1 MMKVNKLVVPVI
13 GGLLA
18 LAINLNVWAQNTG
31 ALEEI
36 VVTAQKR
43 TESLQEVPISI
54 AVFSE
59 DEIERLNISN
69 TIDLVRNIPG
79 MTGVTNVGLP
89 QAAAYFIRGIGQ
101 DESVATLDPAV
112 GTFVDGVF
120 VSRQIANNSRL
131 YDIESVEVL
140 KGPQGTLY
148 GRNTTGGA
156 VRIITKKPTDQTE
169 GFIDVAYGKYAT
181 IEMSAKLNVPLS
193 ENVFAKVTTFYI
205 DQGEGFLQNVTLNRD
220 QWKRDANGA
229 RAQILYTPNDRT
241 EFLFTAEYSN
251 DETGGAVGAN
261 KLSAC
266 CGDDLYVVESGL
278 ENTWAGTELMALSM
292 KATIDFDKFQMELI
306 AADRDLE
313 HSFNNDYS
321 DQPTPA
327 YSIPNLSDHIQ
338 KSFELNFT
346 GEVDGPN
353 YPGIQWAAGISSYD
367 DDNAVVFGDAL
378 FLFGGAV
385 AGTFMRDMTNV
396 TKAKAVYADISVDL
410 GGGWGL
416 TVGGRYTDDKRKVN
430 VEQFLDLNGVPW
442 EARDESNFMDRSGW
456 LSTAAIGQ
464 PFNNAT
470 LEALGTKTS
479 IDTTEFTSR
488 VVLDYQAS
496 DDVML
501 YASIAD
507 SFKGGGWAS
516 RVTAA
521 ADFKDLRPEFVD
533 NFEMGVK
540 SEWNDGTVRVNL
552 TYFSANYSDLQITA
566 IDQTTGAFVYSNK
579 ADGKVNGIEGELL
592 YAVRDDLTI
601 FANIATLDGRY
612 TDLKPGAEGIAEK
625 DLKRTPNFSYRYG
638 VTYDRAVVIN
648 NSNGQI
654 SFTAVVNREDDYYS
668 NQNNTPNGFRP
679 AVSKVDLNLTYRPN
693 DANWRLI
700 AGCTNCTDEHVANST
715 LDFGTLGF
723 VTQFQDIP
731 SLWRVSY
738 RYDF

>member
-1 MMKVNKLVVPVI
+1 MMKVKKLIVPFI
-13 GGLLA
+13 GGLFA
-18 LAINLNVWAQNTG
+18 LAINFNAWAQNSG

-69 TIDLVRNIPG
+69 TIDLVKNIPG

-156 VRIITKKPTDQTE
+156 VRIITKKPSDQTE
-169 GFIDVAYGKYAT
+169 GYIDVAYGEYET
-181 IEMSAKLNVPLS
+181 VEMSAKLNVPLA

-205 DQGEGFLQNVTLNRD
+205 DQGEGFLYNVTLDRD
-220 QWKRDANGA
+220 QFKRDANGA
-229 RAQILYTPNDRT
+229 RAQILYTLNDRT

-266 CGDDLYVVESGL
+266 CGDDIYVIVSGL
-278 ENTWAGTELMALSM
+278 ENTWAGTELMALRM
-292 KATIDFDKFQMELI
+292 KATIDFDNFQMELI

-338 KSFELNFT
+338 KSVELNFT
-346 GEVDGPN
+346 GEIESNN
-353 YPGIQWAAGISSYD
+353 YGAIQWAAGASYYD

-396 TKAKAVYADISVDL
+396 TEARAVYADIAVDL
-410 GGGWGL
+410 GSGWGL
-416 TVGGRYTDDKRKVN
+416 TVGGRYTKDERKVN

-464 PFNNAT
+464 PFDNAT
-470 LEALGTKTS
+470 VEALGTKTT
-479 IDTTEFTSR
+479 IDTDEFTSR
-488 VVLDYQAS
+488 LVVDYQAT
-496 DDVML
+496 DDLMF
-501 YASIAD
+501 YASLAD

-521 ADFKDLRPEFVD
+521 ADFKDLKPEFVD
-533 NFEMGVK
+533 NFEMGMK
-540 SEWNDGTVRVNL
+540 SEWNDGAIRVNL
-552 TYFSANYSDLQITA
+552 TYFSANYTDLQITA
-566 IDQTTGAFVYSNK
+566 IDQETGAFVYSNK
-579 ADGKVNGIEGELL
+579 ADADVEGIEGEFL
-592 YAVRDDLTI
+592 YAVRDDLTL
-601 FANIATLDGRY
+601 FANIATLEGRY

-625 DLKRTPNFSYRYG
+625 DLKRTPDFSYRYG
-638 VTYDRAVVIN
+638 LAYDRALA
-648 NSNGQI
+648 NGEF
-654 SFTAVVNREDDYYS
+654 SLTAVLNREDEYFS

-679 AVSKVDLNLTYRPN
+679 AVSKVDVNMTYRPN
-693 DANWRLI
+693 DGNWRLS
-700 AGCTNCTDEHVANST
+700 AGCTNCTDEHQANST
-715 LDFGTLGF
+715 LDFGNLGF

-731 SLWRVSY
+731 RLWRVSY

>member
-1 MMKVNKLVVPVI
+1 MKVNKLIVSLI
-13 GGLLA
+13 GGLFAIA
-18 LAINLNVWAQNTG
+18 LNTNVWAQNSG

-43 TESLQEVPISI
+43 SESLQEVPISI
-54 AVFSE
+54 SVFSE
-59 DEIERLNISN
+59 DDIERLNISN
-69 TIDLVRNIPG
+69 TIDLVKNIPG
-79 MTGVTNVGLP
+79 MTGVTNVALP

-101 DESVATLDPAV
+101 DESVSTLDPAV

-156 VRIITKKPTDQTE
+156 VRIITKKPTEETE
-169 GFIDVAYGKYAT
+169 GWVDLAYGDYNT
-181 IEMSAKLNVPLS
+181 VEMSGKINFALTDK
-193 ENVFAKVTTFYI
+193 VFTKITTFYI
-205 DQGEGFLQNVTLNRD
+205 DQGEGFLYNVTLDTD

-229 RAQILYTPNDRT
+229 RAQILYVPNDRT
-241 EFLFTAEYSN
+241 ELLFTAEYSN
-251 DETGGAVGAN
+251 DTTGGAVGAN

-266 CGDDLYVVESGL
+266 CGDDLFVVESGL
-278 ENTWAGTELMALSM
+278 ENTWASTKLMALSM
-292 KATIDFDKFQMELI
+292 KATVEFDNFQMELI
-306 AADRDLE
+306 ASDRDLE

-338 KSFELNFT
+338 KSVELNFT
-346 GEVDGPN
+346 GSLDGAN
-353 YPGIQWAAGISSYD
+353 YPGIQWAAGASYYD
-367 DDNAVVFGDAL
+367 DDNAVLFGDAL

-385 AGTFMRDMTNV
+385 AGTFMRDLTNV
-396 TKAKAVYADISVDL
+396 TEARAVYADLSVDL

-416 TVGGRYTDDKRKVN
+416 TAGGRYTKDERKVN

-442 EARDESNFMDRSGW
+442 EARDQSNFMDRSGW

-464 PFNNAT
+464 PFDNAT
-470 LEALGTKTS
+470 IEALGTKTT
-479 IDTTEFTSR
+479 IDTSEFTSR
-488 VVLDYQAS
+488 VVLDFQYT
-496 DDVML
+496 DDIMF

-521 ADFKDLRPEFVD
+521 ADFKDLKPEFVD

-540 SEWNDGTVRVNL
+540 SEWNDGKVRVNL
-552 TYFSANYSDLQITA
+552 TYFSANYTDLQITA

-579 ADGKVNGIEGELL
+579 ADAKVDGIEGEFL
-592 YAVRDDLTI
+592 YAIRDDLTL
-601 FANIATLDGRY
+601 FANLATLEGRY

-625 DLKRTPNFSYRYG
+625 DLKRTPDFSYRYG
-638 VTYDRAVVIN
+638 ILYDRAV
-648 NSNGQI
+648 SNGEV
-654 SFTAVVNREDDYYS
+654 SMTAVLNRADDYYS

-679 AVSKVDLNLTYRPN
+679 AVSKVDLNVTYRPN
-693 DANWRLI
+693 DGDWRLT
-700 AGCTNCTDEHVANST
+700 AGCSNCTDEQRPNST

-723 VTQFQDIP
+723 VTQFQDMP
-731 SLWRVSY
+731 RLWRVSY

>member
-1 MMKVNKLVVPVI
+1 MKAAKLIVPLI
-13 GGLLA
+13 GGLFA
-18 LAINLNVWAQNTG
+18 VAFNISVWAQNSGT
-31 ALEEI
+31 LEEI

-43 TESLQEVPISI
+43 SESLQEVPISI

-59 DEIERLNISN
+59 DDIERLNISN
-69 TIDLVRNIPG
+69 TIDLVKNIPG

-156 VRIITKKPTDQTE
+156 VRIITKKPTEQTE
-169 GFIDVAYGKYAT
+169 GFIDIAYGEYNT
-181 IEMSAKLNVPLS
+181 IEMSGKINFALTDK
-193 ENVFAKVTTFYI
+193 VFTKITTFYI
-205 DQGEGFLQNVTLNRD
+205 DQGDGFLYNVTLKKD

-229 RAQILYTPNDRT
+229 RAQILYVPNDRT
-241 EFLFTAEYSN
+241 EFLFTAEYSS
-251 DETGGAVGAN
+251 DDTGGAVGAN

-266 CGDDLYVVESGL
+266 CGDDLFVVESGL
-278 ENTWAGTELMALSM
+278 ANTWASTQLMALSM
-292 KATIDFDKFQMELI
+292 KATIEFDNFQMELI

-338 KSFELNFT
+338 KSVELNFT
-346 GEVDGPN
+346 GSLDGAN
-353 YPGIQWAAGISSYD
+353 YPGIHWAAGASYYD

-385 AGTFMRDMTNV
+385 AGTFMRDLTNV
-396 TKAKAVYADISVDL
+396 TEARAVYADISVDL

-416 TVGGRYTDDKRKVN
+416 TAGGRYTKDERKVN

-442 EARDESNFMDRSGW
+442 EARDQSNFMDRSAW

-464 PFNNAT
+464 PFDNAT
-470 LEALGTKTS
+470 LEALGTKTT
-479 IDTTEFTSR
+479 IDTNEFTSR
-488 VVLDYQAS
+488 VVLDFQYT
-496 DDVML
+496 DDIML

-521 ADFKDLRPEFVD
+521 ADFKALKPEFVD

-540 SEWNDGTVRVNL
+540 SEWNDGKIRVNL
-552 TYFSANYSDLQITA
+552 TYFSANYTDLQITA
-566 IDQTTGAFVYSNK
+566 IDQATGAFVYSNK
-579 ADGKVNGIEGELL
+579 ADAKVDGIEGEFL
-592 YAVRDDLTI
+592 YAISDDLTL
-601 FANIATLDGRY
+601 FANIATLEGRY

-625 DLKRTPNFSYRYG
+625 DLKRTPDFSYRYG
-638 VTYDRAVVIN
+638 ILYDLAV
-648 NSNGQI
+648 SNGEL
-654 SFTAVVNREDDYYS
+654 SLTAVLNREDDYYS
-668 NQNNTPNGFRP
+668 NQNNTPAGFRP
-679 AVSKVDLNLTYRPN
+679 AVSKLDLNVTYRPN
-693 DANWRLI
+693 DGNWRVI
-700 AGCTNCTDEHVANST
+700 GGCSNCSDERNANST

-723 VTQFQDIP
+723 VTQFQDMPRLI
-731 SLWRVSY
+731 RISY

>member
-1 MMKVNKLVVPVI
+1 MRVHKLIVPIVGSLFAI
-13 GGLLA
+13 A
-18 LAINLNVWAQNTG
+18 LNTNLWAQNSG

-43 TESLQEVPISI
+43 SESLQEVPISI
-54 AVFSE
+54 SVFSE
-59 DEIERLNISN
+59 DDIERLNISN
-69 TIDLVRNIPG
+69 TIDLVKNIPG

-156 VRIITKKPTDQTE
+156 VRIITQKPTEQTE
-169 GFIDVAYGKYAT
+169 GWFDIAYGEYQT
-181 IEMSAKLNVPLS
+181 IEMSGKVNFPLTDKA
-193 ENVFAKVTTFYI
+193 FAKVTSFYI
-205 DQGEGFLQNVTLNRD
+205 DQGEGFLHNVTLNKD
-220 QWKRDANGA
+220 QWKRNANGA
-229 RAQILYTPNDRT
+229 RAQILWLPNDRT

-251 DETGGAVGAN
+251 DDTGGAVGAN

-266 CGDDLYVVESGL
+266 CGDDLFVVESGL
-278 ENTWAGTELMALSM
+278 ANTWAGTELMAISM
-292 KATIDFDKFQMELI
+292 KATIDFDNFQMEFI

-327 YSIPNLSDHIQ
+327 YSIPNLSNHIQ
-338 KSFELNFT
+338 KSYELNFT
-346 GEVDGPN
+346 GEFDGAN
-353 YPGIQWAAGISSYD
+353 YPGIQWAAGASYYD
-367 DDNAVVFGDAL
+367 DDNAVLFGDAL

-385 AGTFMRDMTNV
+385 AGTFMRDLTNV
-396 TKAKAVYADISVDL
+396 TEAEAIYADISVDL
-410 GGGWGL
+410 GGGWGI
-416 TVGGRYTDDKRKVN
+416 TVGGRYTNDKRRVN

-464 PFNNAT
+464 PFDNAT

-479 IDTTEFTSR
+479 IDTDELTSR
-488 VVLDYQAS
+488 IVLDFQYT
-496 DDVML
+496 DDIMF

-521 ADFKDLRPEFVD
+521 ADFKDLKPEFVD

-540 SEWNDGTVRVNL
+540 SEWNDGKVRANL
-552 TYFSANYSDLQITA
+552 TYFSASYTDLQITA
-566 IDQTTGAFVYSNK
+566 IDQATGAFVYSNK
-579 ADGKVNGIEGELL
+579 ADAEVDGIEGEFL
-592 YAVRDDLTI
+592 YAIRDDLTL
-601 FANIATLDGRY
+601 FANLATLDGRY

-625 DLKRTPNFSYRYG
+625 DLKRTPDFSYRYG
-638 VTYDRAVVIN
+638 ILYDQAVA
-648 NSNGQI
+648 SGEI
-654 SFTAVVNREDDYYS
+654 SLTAVLNRADDYYS

-679 AVSKVDLNLTYRPN
+679 AVSKVDLNVTYRPN
-693 DANWRLI
+693 DGNWRVI
-700 AGCTNCTDEHVANST
+700 GGCSNCTNERNANST

-723 VTQFQDIP
+723 VTQFQDMP
-731 SLWRVSY
+731 RLWRVSY
-738 RYDF
+738 RHDF

>member
-1 MMKVNKLVVPVI
+1 MKVNKLIVPI
-13 GGLLA
+13 ISGLFAIA
-18 LAINLNVWAQNTG
+18 LNTNVWAQSSG

-43 TESLQEVPISI
+43 SESLQEVPISI
-54 AVFSE
+54 SVFSE
-59 DEIERLNISN
+59 DDIERLNISN
-69 TIDLVRNIPG
+69 PIDLVKNIPG

-156 VRIITKKPTDQTE
+156 VRIITKKPTEETE
-169 GFIDVAYGKYAT
+169 GWFDIAYGEYQT
-181 IEMSAKLNVPLS
+181 IEMSGKLNFALTDK
-193 ENVFAKVTTFYI
+193 VFAKVTTFYI
-205 DQGEGFLQNVTLNRD
+205 DQDEGFLYNVTLNKE
-220 QWKRDANGA
+220 QWKRNANGA
-229 RAQILYTPNDRT
+229 RAQILYAPNDRT

-251 DETGGAVGAN
+251 DDTGGAVGAN

-266 CGDDLYVVESGL
+266 CGDDLFLVESGL
-278 ENTWAGTELMALSM
+278 ENTWAGTELMAISM
-292 KATIDFDKFQMELI
+292 KATIDFDNFQMELI

-346 GEVDGPN
+346 GEFDGAN
-353 YPGIQWAAGISSYD
+353 YPGIQWAAGASYYD
-367 DDNAVVFGDAL
+367 DDNAVLFGDAL

-385 AGTFMRDMTNV
+385 AGTFMRDLTNV
-396 TKAKAVYADISVDL
+396 TEARAVYTDISVDL
-410 GGGWGL
+410 GGGWGI
-416 TVGGRYTDDKRKVN
+416 TVGGRYTKDERKVN

-464 PFNNAT
+464 PFDNAT

-479 IDTTEFTSR
+479 IDTDEFTSR
-488 VVLDYQAS
+488 VVLDFQYT
-496 DDVML
+496 DDIMF

-521 ADFKDLRPEFVD
+521 ADFKDLKPEFVD

-540 SEWNDGTVRVNL
+540 SEWNDGKIRANL
-552 TYFSANYSDLQITA
+552 TYFSASYTDLQITA
-566 IDQTTGAFVYSNK
+566 IDQATGAFVYSNK
-579 ADGKVNGIEGELL
+579 ADAEVDGIEGEFL
-592 YAVRDDLTI
+592 YAIRDDLTL
-601 FANIATLDGRY
+601 FANLATLEGRY

-625 DLKRTPNFSYRYG
+625 DLKRTPDFSYRYG
-638 VTYDRAVVIN
+638 ILYDRAVA
-648 NSNGQI
+648 NGEVGM
-654 SFTAVVNREDDYYS
+654 TAVVNRADEYYS

-679 AVSKVDLNLTYRPN
+679 AVSKVDLNITYRPN
-693 DANWRLI
+693 DGDWRVV
-700 AGCTNCTDEHVANST
+700 AGCSNCTDERNANST

-723 VTQFQDIP
+723 VTQFQDMP
-731 SLWRVSY
+731 RLWRVSY